1 MAAAAAIRERVLTPA
16 GVPMVDP
23 VVQVL
28 VPEDDRVLIQW
39 VALPVIAL
47 PVMAVQGGR
56 TTPGVRV

>member
-1 MAAAAAIRERVLTPA
+1 
-16 GVPMVDP
+16 MVDP